1 MSALLRRLVGVTDT
15 IAYLNAWIRELEQA
29 RGLVKKAR
37 LSARRARRKPLRKR
51 RAFKN
56 DRGRQPWRPSFV
68 IGRAGGGV
76 SPAAAY
82 FAFAIGDGAS

>member
-51 RAFKN
+51 RAL
-56 DRGRQPWRPSFV
+56 
-68 IGRAGGGV
+68 
-76 SPAAAY
+76 
-82 FAFAIGDGAS
+82 